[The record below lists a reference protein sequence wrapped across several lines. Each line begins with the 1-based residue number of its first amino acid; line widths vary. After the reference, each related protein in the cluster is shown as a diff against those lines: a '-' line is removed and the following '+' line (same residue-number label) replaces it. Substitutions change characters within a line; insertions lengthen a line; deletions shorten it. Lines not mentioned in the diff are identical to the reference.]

1 MDVIKC
7 EKSPEQMVRSRL
19 PALRRTAATAEA
31 KADCGAAGFILP
43 PCTPEGDFGPAVRAC
58 VAYVFLRKTRH
69 SGGPLKRP

>member
-31 KADCGAAGFILP
+31 K
-43 PCTPEGDFGPAVRAC
+43 V
-58 VAYVFLRKTRH
+58 LRLTGSRE
-69 SGGPLKRP
+69 LLWWL